1 MHAIVFDGELR
12 LQEMPR
18 PNNPDEALIRVSR
31 VGICNTDIEIIHG
44 YAGYKGIIGHEFV
57 GVVESAPND
66 DMVGERV
73 VGEINAGCGVCD
85 LCEIGDS
92 RHCPKRTVLGIVNR
106 NGAMAE
112 YVSLPV
118 RNLLTVPDSIS
129 DEEAVFTEPLAA
141 SCEILDQ
148 IKISANHNVAVI
160 GDGKLG
166 LLIAQVLATTG
177 CQLTHIGKHASKLEI
192 TAGRGIHTL
201 AVSDDINSRLA
212 GSFDIVV
219 EASGAAGGFKL
230 AQEMV
235 RPRGTIVMKST
246 IHGEV
251 PFDAAR
257 IIVNEIT
264 LVGSRCGR
272 FESALSLLEQKK
284 VDVKPL
290 VSMTFPLSNG
300 VDAMSYAQKPG
311 VMKVQLLNN

>member
-1 MHAIVFDGELR
+1 MQAIVFDGELR

-31 VGICNTDIEIIHG
+31 VGICNTDIEIVHG
-44 YAGYKGIIGHEFV
+44 YAGYKGILGHEFV

-85 LCEIGDS
+85 LCEQGDS
-92 RHCPKRTVLGIVNR
+92 RHCPNRTVLGIVNR
-106 NGAMAE
+106 SGAMAE

-141 SCEILDQ
+141 ACEVLEQ
-148 IKISANHNVAVI
+148 VKISVNHNVAVI

-166 LLIAQVLATTG
+166 LLIAQVLSTTG
-177 CQLTHIGKHASKLEI
+177 CQLTHVGKHANKLEI

-201 AVSDDINSRLA
+201 TVGDDINGRLA

-230 AQEMV
+230 AQEIV
-235 RPRGTIVMKST
+235 RPRGAIVMKST
-246 IHGEV
+246 IHGDV

-264 LVGSRCGR
+264 LIGSRCGR

-300 VDAMSYAQKPG
+300 VDAMSYAQQPG
-311 VMKVQLLNN
+311 VMKVQLLNS